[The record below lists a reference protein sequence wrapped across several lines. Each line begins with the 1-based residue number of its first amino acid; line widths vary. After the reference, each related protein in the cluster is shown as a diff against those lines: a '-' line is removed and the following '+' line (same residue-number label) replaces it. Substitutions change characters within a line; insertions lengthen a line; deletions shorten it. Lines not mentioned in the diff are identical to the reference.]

1 MERSIPRTRIG
12 NACPIARMA
21 TKEKPDMRFSA
32 VDVVAKRGALTLKNA
47 IVRAKKR
54 MRAAD
59 VGRMLTSSNRQKEKR
74 AAAQGCGRVW

>member
-1 MERSIPRTRIG
+1 
-12 NACPIARMA
+12 
-21 TKEKPDMRFSA
+21 MRFSA

-74 AAAQGCGRVW
+74 AAAQLAAAEFGEDHQR